1 MGRQITGSRDE
12 DVPALVR
19 VAPRAELRH
28 SRLQH
33 LMRMEAGILAQYR
46 MRERSRDRGGGYGE
60 AAARALPNAVQVADR
75 WHLMENASAA
85 FLKAV
90 RRSMRAIRTAIG
102 ATTLNPH

>member
-33 LMRMEAGILAQYR
+33 LMRMEAGIFAQYR

-85 FLKAV
+85 FLEAV
-90 RRSMRAIRTAIG
+90 RG
-102 ATTLNPH
+102 